1 MKVNSHLVKNPA
13 DFQLDREEKLYQG
26 KPTFFVRFTRP
37 LNILAHPKHVSF
49 FPCEIRFLFCF
60 FVPSRQESMTFEII
74 VVTGVI
80 SGGRMGQNCRE
91 DLSKLLCQLLFIC
104 DRIARGSTSR

>member
-1 MKVNSHLVKNPA
+1 MSHPEHKHKQAMAYICPSTSR
-13 DFQLDREEKLYQG
+13 DPSPFSEKA
-26 KPTFFVRFTRP
+26 
-37 LNILAHPKHVSF
+37 LNILILTIVKRLYVRFVFA
-49 FPCEIRFLFCF
+49 PCRH
-60 FVPSRQESMTFEII
+60 ESMTFEII

-80 SGGRMGQNCRE
+80 SRGRTGQNCRE

>member
-1 MKVNSHLVKNPA
+1 MSDPEHKHNQAMVTFVVHLM
-13 DFQLDREEKLYQG
+13 
-26 KPTFFVRFTRP
+26 RP
-37 LNILAHPKHVSF
+37 FLFLKTLNILILAMRKDFMFILSA
-49 FPCEIRFLFCF
+49 PC
-60 FVPSRQESMTFEII
+60 RQESMTFEII

-104 DRIARGSTSR
+104 DQIAWGSTSR

>member
-1 MKVNSHLVKNPA
+1 MFILPA
-13 DFQLDREEKLYQG
+13 PY
-26 KPTFFVRFTRP
+26 
-37 LNILAHPKHVSF
+37 
-49 FPCEIRFLFCF
+49 
-60 FVPSRQESMTFEII
+60 RQEAMTFEII

-104 DRIARGSTSR
+104 ARLPEAALQDSH

>member
-1 MKVNSHLVKNPA
+1 M
-13 DFQLDREEKLYQG
+13 F
-26 KPTFFVRFTRP
+26 
-37 LNILAHPKHVSF
+37 ILSLP
-49 FPCEIRFLFCF
+49 R
-60 FVPSRQESMTFEII
+60 RQESMTFEII
-74 VVTGVI
+74 VVTGEI

>member
-1 MKVNSHLVKNPA
+1 M
-13 DFQLDREEKLYQG
+13 F
-26 KPTFFVRFTRP
+26 
-37 LNILAHPKHVSF
+37 ILSAPRRH
-49 FPCEIRFLFCF
+49 
-60 FVPSRQESMTFEII
+60 ESMTFEII

-104 DRIARGSTSR
+104 DQIASGST